1 MTSTSSPPGDFP
13 SRIGRSLSAGFALI
27 IAAVLL
33 VGGISVFLAVKI
45 YRNQD
50 AVAHEYR
57 HLVYLEKID
66 LLYDTVRYDIEQM
79 QNAGRLDRLADVESS
94 EAELKQS
101 LALFRDAHLK
111 ENNSAWKPD
120 EEAGFNA
127 LWQMAEE
134 LEPLTKRLLA
144 APSSSRQVVLRDL
157 DRLLFI
163 SRELRRKVESL
174 SDLHRRRITELL
186 QSSQRMLR
194 GIVVLYLIFIP
205 TGAILIVA
213 TSLVFR
219 RRVAVPLRT
228 LADAALGIAEARMG
242 QRVPVDSRDELGQ
255 VSHAFNIMAERV
267 ETRER
272 EITELHMGLQD
283 RVLERTRELEETMSR
298 LIATQE
304 ALVRSERM
312 MIVGQTATAVTHG
325 IRTPLS
331 ALAINLQLLR
341 RALDRQAFSPEQTR
355 QLLSTAD
362 LEVDRINRTL
372 EEFFRYARLPK
383 PRFTTVDCNA
393 LVQQTAAFLQGR
405 AVEARVDIT
414 LNLEDDPPPIQ
425 ADADQLR
432 EAIQNLASN
441 GIEAMPD
448 GGNLRFETRN
458 AAYNQAKVVMVRISD
473 TGVGIGPQVLP
484 HIFEPFR
491 STKSRGLGL
500 GLPIALRIAE
510 EHGGTIQCQSVEGAG
525 TTFDILL
532 PLMPPDRSAGPEDSR
547 SAA

>member
-1 MTSTSSPPGDFP
+1 MTSESSHPSGFP
-13 SRIGRSLSAGFALI
+13 YRIGRSLSAGFALI

-45 YRNQD
+45 YQNQD
-50 AVAHEYR
+50 AVTHEYG
-57 HLVYLEKID
+57 HLVYLEKVD
-66 LLYDTVRYDIEQM
+66 LLFDTIRYDIEQM
-79 QNAGRLDRLADVESS
+79 QNTGRLDRLEDVESL
-94 EAELKQS
+94 ETELKRS

-111 ENNSAWKPD
+111 KNSSAWKPD
-120 EEAGFNA
+120 EEAGFDT

-144 APSSSRQVVLRDL
+144 APSSSRQLALRDL
-157 DRLLFI
+157 DRLYFI
-163 SRELRRKVESL
+163 SRELRRKVEDL
-174 SDLHRRRITELL
+174 SDLHRRRIVELL

-194 GIVVLYLIFIP
+194 DIVVLYLIFIP
-205 TGAILIVA
+205 TGGILIVA
-213 TSLVFR
+213 TSLIFR

-228 LADAALGIAEARMG
+228 LAGAALAIADGRVG
-242 QRVPVDSRDELGQ
+242 QQVAVGSRDELGQ
-255 VSHAFNIMAERV
+255 VSHAFNVMAERV

-283 RVLERTRELEETMSR
+283 RILDRTRELEETMNR

-312 MIVGQTATAVTHG
+312 TIVGQTATAVTHG

-341 RALDRQAFSPEQTR
+341 RALDRQALSPEQTR

-383 PRFTTVDCNA
+383 PRFATVECNA
-393 LVQQTAAFLQGR
+393 LVQQIAGFLQGR
-405 AVEARVDIT
+405 AVGAHVDIT
-414 LNLEDDPPPIQ
+414 LNLEDDLPPIQ

-441 GIEAMPD
+441 SIEAMPD
-448 GGNLRFETRN
+448 GGNLRFETRTV
-458 AAYNQAKVVMVRISD
+458 AHNQAAAIMLRISD
-473 TGVGIGPQVLP
+473 TGTGIAPEVLAR
-484 HIFEPFR
+484 IFEPFR

-532 PLMPPDRSAGPEDSR
+532 PLMPPDRSAGGG
-547 SAA
+547 